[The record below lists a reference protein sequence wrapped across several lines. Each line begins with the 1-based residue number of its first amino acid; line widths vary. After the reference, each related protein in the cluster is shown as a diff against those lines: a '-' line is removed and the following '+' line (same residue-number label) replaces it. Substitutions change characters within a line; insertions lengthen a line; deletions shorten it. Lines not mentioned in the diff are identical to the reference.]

1 MSILTYS
8 TQLTYENPEDKGKLL
23 KILEA
28 ERTLFNFCSNKH
40 FGSKTNSIKELHSKC
55 YAEIRRLYPE
65 VKSQII
71 IKAENACLST
81 YRSVKSNKHKLSAPI
96 IKKRLSIS
104 LDKRLQRVRPPYIY
118 ITTLEKRVKV
128 KPVLYPKLQEMLD
141 SYEFGD
147 LLLFEK
153 NGELWISF
161 FFRVPDVVVKPKLA
175 LGVDLGIRRF
185 AATSDGQLFI
195 DKNFNKKKRELR
207 YLKSKLRSRGSKS
220 SKRRLRKLRK
230 TERNRNRELCHQLSN
245 KLLKT
250 TANILVLE
258 DLDCIQLKK
267 KKHAYQNKNRISQV
281 GFAEIRRILTY
292 KAGLVDKQVVCVNP
306 AYTSQTDCITG
317 KREGERVGTRFY
329 AKSGLVYDA
338 DINAAVNIARL
349 SKLPALLGNLL
360 SGQAVVNQPIVGTIS
375 AGKPPNLFGGI

>member
-1 MSILTYS
+1 MIVTYS
-8 TQLTYENPEDKGKLL
+8 TKITYENQEDKAKLL

-28 ERTLFNFCSNKH
+28 ERTLFNFCSDKH
-40 FGSKTNSIKELHSKC
+40 FGSKSNNIKELHGKC
-55 YAEIRRLYPE
+55 YKAARVSYPNI
-65 VKSQII
+65 KSQVI
-71 IKAENACLST
+71 IKAENACLSA
-81 YRSVKSNKHKLSAPI
+81 YRSVKSNRHKILEPI
-96 IKKRLSIS
+96 KKKRLSIS
-104 LDKRLQRVRPPYIY
+104 LDVRLHRVKPPYIY

-128 KPVLYPKLQEMLD
+128 KPHIYPKLQEMLD
-141 SYEFGD
+141 NYEFGD

-153 NGELWISF
+153 DGELWISF
-161 FFRVPDVVVKPKLA
+161 PFKIPDIEVKAKLA
-175 LGVDLGIRRF
+175 LGVDLGVRRF

-195 DKNFNKKKRELR
+195 DKNFNKKKRKLR
-207 YLKSKLRSRGSKS
+207 YLKSKLKSSGSKS
-220 SKRRLRKLRK
+220 AKRHLKKLRR
-230 TERNRNRELCHQLSN
+230 TERNRNKEFCHQLTN

-258 DLDCIQLKK
+258 DLDCVKLKK

-281 GFAEIRRILTY
+281 GFGEIRRILTY

-306 AYTSQTDCITG
+306 AYTSQTDCVTG
-317 KREGERVGTRFY
+317 KREGKRVGTRFY

-360 SGQAVVNQPIVGTIS
+360 SGQAVVNQPIVGIIS
-375 AGKPPNLFGGI
+375 TNNP